1 MLIDGHAILHRAYHA
16 LPDTFTDAAGNPT
29 NAVYG
34 FSSMLIRLLHLCQPD
49 YLAVAFDHKGPTFR
63 HAQLVTYKEGRPAME
78 SSLAAQIPVVKRI
91 LRDIE
96 IPFYEVEGFEGED
109 IIATIIEQALGRK
122 FKSRCE
128 KMGGLEITIVTGD
141 RDTLQLVGPQVRVL
155 CPKKGLSETITYD
168 DKQVWRE
175 YGLKPEQIPDYKG
188 LRGDPSDKIPGVKGI
203 GEKTAIKLLKK
214 FGTLEELYHRLGEV
228 GKEIGTKLAED
239 AEMAVLSKRLATI
252 TDEVPLKFDIAD
264 SLLSPGFITNFK
276 KVLGKSKF
284 FSLIDRLDNKKPGKK
299 DAKKNT
305 AKKSRT
311 VVDGQLGLI

>member
-16 LPDTFTDAAGNPT
+16 LPATFTDAAGNPT

-34 FSSMLIRLLHLCQPD
+34 FSSMLIRILQLCEPD

-63 HAQLVTYKEGRPAME
+63 HSQLVTYKEGRPEME
-78 SSLAAQIPVVKRI
+78 SSLASQIPVVKRM
-91 LRDIE
+91 LRDME
-96 IPFYEVEGFEGED
+96 VPFYEVEGYEGED

-128 KMGGLEITIVTGD
+128 KMGGLEILIVTGD
-141 RDTLQLVGPQVRVL
+141 RDTLQLVGPQVNIL

-168 DKQVWRE
+168 ENQVMRE
-175 YGLKPEQIPDYKG
+175 YGLIPAQIPDYKG

-214 FGTLEELYHRLGEV
+214 YGTLEELYLHLGEV
-228 GKEIGTKLAED
+228 GKEIGTKLAEE
-239 AEMAVLSKRLATI
+239 AEMAALSKKLATI

-264 SLLSPGFITNFK
+264 SIISSGFKANFK
-276 KVLGKSKF
+276 KTLSKSGFK
-284 FSLIDRLDNKKPGKK
+284 SLVDRLENKKPLKK
-299 DAKKNT
+299 EA
-305 AKKSRT
+305 KSRKKAQILAE
-311 VVDGQLGLI
+311 GQLGLI